1 MARYSIYT
9 EDGKIIESVFMVIL
23 NGTIYVCYQHFS
35 SDKIRCY
42 RSYNSAGDFNVAW
55 TLSGTD
61 SNDIDWIEI
70 LSMRD
75 KQLFGMK
82 KQRTDRRGLDQLER
96 SMAEANSQLMKWGEC
111 RL

>member
-1 MARYSIYT
+1 MTRYRIYT
-9 EDGKIIESVFMVIL
+9 EDGKIIELVFIVIL
-23 NGTIYVCYQHFS
+23 NGSVYACYQHFS
-35 SDKIRCY
+35 SNKIRCY
-42 RSYNSAGDFNVAW
+42 RSYNSVCDFKTAW
-55 TLSGTD
+55 TICGTD
-61 SNDIDWIEI
+61 NDDIDWMEI

-82 KQRTDRRGLDQLER
+82 KRHTDLRGLDQLER

>member
-1 MARYSIYT
+1 MARYRIYT
-9 EDGKIIESVFMVIL
+9 EDGKIIEAVFMVVL

-42 RSYNSAGDFNVAW
+42 RSYHSAGDFNTGW
-55 TLSGTD
+55 TLCSKDNT
-61 SNDIDWIEI
+61 DIDWIEI

-82 KQRTDRRGLDQLER
+82 KQRTDYRAFDELTK
-96 SMAEANSQLMKWGEC
+96 SISEANRQFNEWLEC